1 MSRNSACN
9 RTSFPQARGGETGQ
23 EELTTGP
30 IFEDCNIG
38 VLKFEHSALQGDNG
52 WKTTE
57 GAGEKGKACRKKR
70 KKKATPSIT
79 SSGKDD

>member
-1 MSRNSACN
+1 M
-9 RTSFPQARGGETGQ
+9 
-23 EELTTGP
+23 TTGP

-38 VLKFEHSALQGDNG
+38 VLEFEHSALQGDNG

-57 GAGEKGKACRKKR
+57 GAGEKGKACRKK
-70 KKKATPSIT
+70 KKKATPPIT